1 MTDGEPQSA
10 RYEDLTGLLAANVPE
25 LREEIEAV
33 CEWWAPETPGQ
44 HIIYEDILVQY
55 LIKLIEAG
63 TADGRLQELFVFVE
77 ELAKNPDV
85 HVQEVVAYTVLEGL
99 LGEDLLDYVRP
110 FMGPATLVM
119 SDEVEQFWAEVR
131 AARREERAKS
141 KPPPDDGQEP
151 ILPAG
156 SLFKSGQARPGAD
169 ARFEG
174 LNDLLA
180 GEIPELRDAIEALC
194 LKWAPKNPGPYNL
207 YGDVVG
213 PYLVKLMTEADERRL
228 QELFA
233 FLEELSRNPD
243 ARVKAVVRGC
253 VFQCLNDDKALRAR
267 ARQFMGPATLALSYE
282 SEKFWNEFNASPKEH
297 LKEFWRRV
305 REVTRE
311 RLPKN

>member
-1 MTDGEPQSA
+1 MSDVEPQSA
-10 RYEDLTGLLAANVPE
+10 RYEELTDLLAAKVPE

-44 HIIYEDILVQY
+44 HVIYEDILVQY
-55 LIKLIEAG
+55 LIKLIEEG
-63 TADGRLQELFVFVE
+63 TADRRLQELFVFVE

-85 HVQEVVAYTVLEGL
+85 HIQEVVAYTVLEGL

-131 AARREERAKS
+131 AARREERANS
-141 KPPPDDGQEP
+141 KAPVDAGQES

-156 SLFKSGQARPGAD
+156 SLFKGRQARPDED
-169 ARFEG
+169 ARFED

-180 GEIPELRDAIEALC
+180 HEIPELRDQIETQYLRR
-194 LKWAPKNPGPYNL
+194 APENPGPYNV
-207 YGDVVG
+207 YGDVVS
-213 PYLVKLMTEADERRL
+213 PYLVKLMTVADERRL

-253 VFQCLNDDKALRAR
+253 VFQCLIDDRALRAR
-267 ARQFMGPATLALSYE
+267 ARQFMGPATLALSHE
-282 SEKFWNEFNASPKEH
+282 SEKFWNEFNVSPKEH
-297 LKEFWRRV
+297 LKEFWRRI
-305 REVTRE
+305 REITRE
-311 RLPKN
+311 RLPKH